1 MNLNFSVVLKWPTIF
16 LSINYERKPL
26 EIKVLSEDEQ
36 LESMLYLIILN
47 LNTFFINFPCKKFQV
62 FLAN

>member
-1 MNLNFSVVLKWPTIF
+1 